1 MIDIQNR
8 YTKLSMVKVLNMK
21 EKILHITYKDV
32 SPRSWEL
39 DQVKEQLKTAHPSFY
54 SIYMRKPLEEE
65 PERKKYYFEDF

>member
-1 MIDIQNR
+1 
-8 YTKLSMVKVLNMK
+8 MVKVLNMK

-54 SIYMRKPLEEE
+54 AIYMRKPLN
-65 PERKKYYFEDF
+65 DD